1 MSKPFTALINAED
14 GEGVEYL
21 FAIHFETDK
30 PENMAESA
38 VYAYDDIY
46 GEDAYMSWGGE
57 IVAFIPGWVQVS
69 TWNALQGSLLEGATE
84 AWQGI

>member
-1 MSKPFTALINAED
+1 MKQFTALINASD

-38 VYAYDDIY
+38 VYAYDDLY

-57 IVAFIPGWVQVS
+57 IVAFIPGHVQVH
-69 TWNALQGSLLEGATE
+69 TWNATQGTLAGAAEE
-84 AWQGI
+84 AWRG